1 MTTKPVPDGYHSVT
15 PYLTVTGVANLI
27 DFLKEAFAAV
37 ETERMT
43 RPDGTVGHAEVRIGD
58 SMVMMGEASDA
69 WKPMPSALY
78 LYVADV
84 DGVYRRA
91 LAAGAT
97 STMEPMDQFYGDR
110 SGGVKDPAGNIW
122 WIATRVENLSREELE
137 RRAETVFK
145 K

>member
-1 MTTKPVPDGYHSVT
+1 MQIPARVV
-15 PYLTVTGVANLI
+15 
-27 DFLKEAFAAV
+27 
-37 ETERMT
+37 
-43 RPDGTVGHAEVRIGD
+43 TVGHAEVRIGD

-84 DGVYRRA
+84 DVAYRRA
-91 LAAGAT
+91 LAAGGT